1 MLIPTDHTDPQT
13 GKKTTEKKND
23 NQNIYAVKN
32 KTSYILQMQLYF
44 SRTGEGAREPKY
56 ATQKNLHAK
65 RNKEL
70 IHNIYTSLHEHVIVV
85 AVVVVVFELI

>member
-1 MLIPTDHTDPQT
+1 VLIPTDHTDPQT

-44 SRTGEGAREPKY
+44 SRTVKEARDPKHS
-56 ATQKNLHAK
+56 TQK
-65 RNKEL
+65 
-70 IHNIYTSLHEHVIVV
+70 Y
-85 AVVVVVFELI
+85 